1 MSLVLLWS
9 KRQPR
14 TPGFSL
20 LGATFC
26 SGPLRHLMWR
36 LTWLH
41 ICTCESLRVW
51 TLCRPEGACYLA
63 VPERSLLFLF
73 LYKSYFFS
81 RQWLISWR
89 SGEDFCQFGAKP
101 LTSTLWIIYVECNFA
116 STWKSR
122 TYKKG
127 WMCSIFILFETTCLT
142 IDEICAYVK
151 GLEISEVYNDISN
164 HQKIHPP
171 RITPTVS
178 ILVYSC

>member
-1 MSLVLLWS
+1 MKQEAAQDSRLFLAGSNILLWS
-9 KRQPR
+9 TQ
-14 TPGFSL
+14 TPHVEADMASYLHLWVTSGVNSVQARGCL
-20 LGATFC
+20 LPGSARKVST
-26 SGPLRHLMWR
+26 
-36 LTWLH
+36 
-41 ICTCESLRVW
+41 
-51 TLCRPEGACYLA
+51 
-63 VPERSLLFLF
+63 LF

-101 LTSTLWIIYVECNFA
+101 LTSTLWIIHVECNFA

-164 HQKIHPP
+164 H
-171 RITPTVS
+171 
-178 ILVYSC
+178 